1 MNTTSPQIG
10 LPAGLSRA
18 VAPEGAIMPKA
29 YIEKV
34 GEEEFRKKP
43 IGSGPWKFVRNVPGD
58 RIEFT
63 AVTTPHWRGRPHFKD
78 LTILLVPEES
88 TRVAMVRTGEAAIAS
103 IGPETMLGASRAG
116 LEVLSVPGTMQAV
129 FQFWGTYKPEVKD
142 SPIAKPRVRQALSLA
157 IDRKQVIEH
166 VMNGKA
172 RMPYPFATFGY
183 TDYFSADRW
192 EKWAAE
198 AYRYD
203 PALAKKILAEEGY
216 PNGFELKFA
225 NTALPGTQF
234 MVDIGTAIADMWT
247 KIGVKVTLKHYEW
260 GSFAPME
267 RGDQAGLVGWA
278 SMYRTAGRP
287 DAPWRYDG
295 AFSPE
300 SIQRLLGDKDNCHEA
315 CQEFVKTYRALL
327 AELDQTKR
335 TALTDHMVE
344 MVANSWTVVPIIE
357 GMGYYAINTKK
368 VGQFDADPRPA
379 RAGRRVRAHPAP
391 GGEALEEVRRPRR
404 RAMKRYIARRLMQGV
419 VLLCMVAT
427 IVFFL
432 GRLTGNPVD
441 LMLPEDATAEDRAA
455 LTQTLGLDGPLL
467 EQFAIF
473 VGKALHGDLGTSI
486 RMKQPAVE
494 AFFDRLPNTLV
505 LIPWALL
512 LGMMLGI
519 PLGVVAAL
527 NRGGMLDRAAG
538 TVAVLGVAMPSFWLG
553 ILLIFVFSVE
563 LGWLPSGRMGGPG
576 ALRPA
581 GHHARHVP
589 GGGLHAHHALGHA
602 RGDGERVRQA
612 RAHQG
617 AERRRGDLEALPA
630 QRADPGADPVGRV
643 RRQPDHRRDRHR
655 DGVRLARHRPADL
668 RGGDLPRLPAAAG
681 GDHPEIDPH
690 PVDQPRRR
698 HPLRLCRSA
707 HQAGLTCS

>member
-1 MNTTSPQIG
+1 MFRQCARALTLAALLVAVSMAPPLRAQEQKGTLVFAVESLGAQTLDPILEGRPGNAVYQAVMYDSLVGFDLKKGGVGPGVAERWELSSDGLAWTFYLRPGQTFHNGDKLTAADVKFSLERQMGPGSLASAAASMRRTIKSIEVIDELTVRVNTTSPQIG

-78 LTILLVPEES
+78 LHLLLVPEES

-103 IGPETMLGASRAG
+103 IGPETMLSASRAG
-116 LEVLSVPGTMQAV
+116 LEVLSVPGTMQAI

-142 SPIAKPRVRQALSLA
+142 SPLAKVRVRQALSLA

-172 RMPYPFATFGY
+172 RVPYPFATFAY

-192 EKWAAE
+192 QKWAAE

-203 PALAKKILAEEGY
+203 PVLAKKILAEEGY

-247 KIGVKVTLKHYEW
+247 KIGVRVSLKHYEW

-267 RGDQAGLVGWA
+267 RGDQAPLIGWA

-300 SIQRLLGDKDNCHEA
+300 STQRLLGDKDNCQDT

-327 AELDQTKR
+327 SELDRTKR
-335 TALTDHMVE
+335 TQLTDHMVE
-344 MVANSWTVVPIIE
+344 VVTNSWTVVPILE

-368 VGQFDADPRPA
+368 VGQFEPIAGRHELGDVFERIPRPD
-379 RAGRRVRAHPAP
+379 
-391 GGEALEEVRRPRR
+391 
-404 RAMKRYIARRLMQGV
+404 Q
-419 VLLCMVAT
+419 
-427 IVFFL
+427 
-432 GRLTGNPVD
+432 
-441 LMLPEDATAEDRAA
+441 
-455 LTQTLGLDGPLL
+455 
-467 EQFAIF
+467 
-473 VGKALHGDLGTSI
+473 
-486 RMKQPAVE
+486 QP
-494 AFFDRLPNTLV
+494 
-505 LIPWALL
+505 WKK
-512 LGMMLGI
+512 
-519 PLGVVAAL
+519 
-527 NRGGMLDRAAG
+527 
-538 TVAVLGVAMPSFWLG
+538 
-553 ILLIFVFSVE
+553 
-563 LGWLPSGRMGGPG
+563 
-576 ALRPA
+576 
-581 GHHARHVP
+581 
-589 GGGLHAHHALGHA
+589 
-602 RGDGERVRQA
+602 
-612 RAHQG
+612 
-617 AERRRGDLEALPA
+617 
-630 QRADPGADPVGRV
+630 
-643 RRQPDHRRDRHR
+643 
-655 DGVRLARHRPADL
+655 
-668 RGGDLPRLPAAAG
+668 
-681 GDHPEIDPH
+681 
-690 PVDQPRRR
+690 
-698 HPLRLCRSA
+698 
-707 HQAGLTCS
+707 